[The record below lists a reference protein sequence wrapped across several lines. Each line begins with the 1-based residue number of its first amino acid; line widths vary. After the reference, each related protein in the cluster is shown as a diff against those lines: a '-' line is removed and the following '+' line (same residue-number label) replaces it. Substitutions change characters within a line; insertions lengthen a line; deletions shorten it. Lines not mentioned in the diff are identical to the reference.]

1 MDFLN
6 GFWQENFCSDSREN
20 NLLMIGVGRLN
31 IYNIPTMRLIVL
43 GDILTFDVL
52 ILTTTLQG
60 SYYYFQIIGK
70 VIEMS
75 RD

>member
-1 MDFLN
+1 
-6 GFWQENFCSDSREN
+6 
-20 NLLMIGVGRLN
+20 MIGVGRLN
-31 IYNIPTMRLIVL
+31 IYNIPTMRLIVV